1 MKYYE
6 LPLLGSTR
14 YIIPFEIEMVQLNL
28 LLTMYYHFKEVF
40 IVITTSVYTKK
51 VIRKINEGK

>member
-28 LLTMYYHFKEVF
+28 LLTMYYHFKRSLYSYYYER
-40 IVITTSVYTKK
+40 IHEKSYTQ
-51 VIRKINEGK
+51 N